1 MSVGRKTLD
10 GIGGE
15 DDEDDDDEGT
25 GGVKLPNP
33 LALFGG
39 ANASVDEGATSAIGS
54 TVSADM
60 GQRSHNSLH
69 T

>member
-10 GIGGE
+10 GIGG
-15 DDEDDDDEGT
+15 EDDDDEGT